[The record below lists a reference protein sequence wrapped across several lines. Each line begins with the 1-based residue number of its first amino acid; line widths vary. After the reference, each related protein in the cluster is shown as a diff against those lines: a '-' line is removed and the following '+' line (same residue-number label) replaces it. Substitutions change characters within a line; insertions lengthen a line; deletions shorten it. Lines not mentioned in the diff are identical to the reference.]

1 MPSRMIHYCIGN
13 EIAKAISLNSSLF
26 TIGNLSPDA
35 HDGSYYGVVSS
46 HYKTA
51 YKPGIDKYPV
61 VDLGTFKIKYLTK
74 TYDDFILGY
83 YCHLITDDLWSKSVY
98 FECLQCDEVERNIR
112 VEECYHD
119 YYTLNKILIEKFNL
133 NKVILHVPKQIHID
147 EITLVNLQ
155 RIVEEFYNDFKINND
170 NEVLLIL
177 TIHFIQHFIKN
188 TVEECIKEIL
198 CLIERE
204 QYVPCL

>member
-1 MPSRMIHYCIGN
+1 MIHYCIGN
-13 EIAKAISLNSSLF
+13 EIAKAISLNSNLF

-35 HDGSYYGVVSS
+35 HDGSSYGVGSS

-61 VDLGTFKIKYLTK
+61 ADLDTFKIKYLTK

-83 YCHLITDDLWSKSVY
+83 YCHLITDDLWSKFVY
-98 FECLQCDEVERNIR
+98 FECLQCDEAERKIR
-112 VEECYHD
+112 VEKCYHD
-119 YYTLNKILIEKFNL
+119 YRMLNKILIEKFNL
-133 NKVILHVPKQIHID
+133 DKVILHVPKQIHID
-147 EITLVNLQ
+147 EITLVNLK

-170 NEVLLIL
+170 NEVLFIL
-177 TIHFIQHFIKN
+177 TIHFIMHFIKN
-188 TVEECIKEIL
+188 AVEECIKEIL

-204 QYVPCL
+204 QYVPYP